1 MSSIER
7 TENLSEQEPKI
18 RWFRY
23 LETAGRKTYPVELS
37 EIYIRNV
44 LYQNR
49 VESLK
54 KNNIFDSEKHT
65 FETYLDEFKTKYWA
79 EELS

>member
-1 MSSIER
+1 MGVNEAAEKR
-7 TENLSEQEPKI
+7 LEQQPKI

-44 LYQNR
+44 LYQNWM
-49 VESLK
+49 ESLK
-54 KNNIFDSEKHT
+54 RENAFDPEKHT
-65 FETYLDEFKTKYWA
+65 FELYLEEFKTKYWA
-79 EELS
+79 EELF